1 MRKNVGDA
9 IRRNTKMDAP
19 HETITRGIS
28 PDLYSTIQIPLFY
41 HLYGRLFGV
50 MNPVVNDLA
59 GRMAQQ
65 TSR

>member
-9 IRRNTKMDAP
+9 IRRNTKMDAL

-28 PDLYSTIQIPLFY
+28 PDLYSILFY

-59 GRMAQQ
+59 GRTAQQ